1 MKARRI
7 MIAGAAALA
16 TCGVLG
22 MVPAAARASSASHP
36 AWTKRLPPV
45 HPAGRYGGSMAYD
58 AATGTAV
65 MFGGESVHGGFFM
78 PQSTWTW
85 G

>member
-16 TCGVLG
+16 TCSVLG
-22 MVPAAARASSASHP
+22 MVPAAAQASSASNP
-36 AWTKRLPPV
+36 TWTKRLPPV
-45 HPAGRYGGSMAYD
+45 HPVGRYGGSMAYD
-58 AATGTAV
+58 AATGTV
-65 MFGGESVHGGFFM
+65 VLFGGQLGKSLLDD
-78 PQSTWTW
+78 TWTW